1 MFEHRRVAAPVFP
14 VSNNETADS
23 TFRGRCLRL
32 IVCLWHL
39 RLEPVNVQQAPSALS
54 SNNRVCLRLAM
65 TRLLWQSLL
74 KNRSRVVVVHDI
86 ASFYTYFTMLKIADI
101 LN

>member
-32 IVCLWHL
+32 IFCL

-54 SNNRVCLRLAM
+54 SDNRVCLRLAM
-65 TRLLWQSLL
+65 SAMTRLLCQSLL
-74 KNRSRVVVVHDI
+74 KIAVELFLLLLYMILLRSRL
-86 ASFYTYFTMLKIADI
+86 T
-101 LN
+101 